1 MHSALEDPRA
11 RDGGE
16 DAPLLRAAV
25 VQDQHERLARKRN
38 GVDELLLE
46 QVVSSRNRRNP
57 RGVKRKM
64 SNFPLRRKGHK
75 PLPTFDPANATR
87 ILK

>member
-1 MHSALEDPRA
+1 MVAADPAIPATA
-11 RDGGE
+11 R
-16 DAPLLRAAV
+16 LAAV
-25 VQDQHERLARKRN
+25 SRASTPGR
-38 GVDELLLE
+38 DELLLE